1 MRLFI
6 GIILSFVLFAACN
19 FSKEPIPGSSE
30 IEAQEAVN
38 STSMSS
44 SYIFP
49 YDLNKPS
56 KIDTLPKKLKEI
68 SGLGFGEDGVMYAV
82 QDENGSVFKLLED
95 GLEEISFRKDGDYE
109 GIEVVGE
116 HVYVVKSSGT
126 IYKISNLG
134 TDKQMRED
142 FNDFLDD
149 HHDVEGLA
157 YEKESN
163 CLLLV
168 CKLFGKKEGSKRAI
182 YKFDLVTN
190 KVLEEPYFYIDVNEI
205 KAEVTRKAKI
215 ENNKNC
221 AKLLKKKGA
230 EFTYAPSAIAI
241 HPISQHVYIT
251 SSKGKMLIVVDKKG
265 KLVYLDKLDK
275 SIHIQ
280 PEGLAFDKVG
290 NLYISNEG
298 KEKRARLYR
307 FDLK

>member
-6 GIILSFVLFAACN
+6 GIILSFVLFVACN
-19 FSKEPIPGSSE
+19 SSE
-30 IEAQEAVN
+30 ESTPAVP
-38 STSMSS
+38 SISS

-68 SGLGFGEDGVMYAV
+68 SGLGFAEDGSMYAV
-82 QDENGSVFKLLED
+82 QDENGSVFKILED
-95 GLEEISFRKDGDYE
+95 GLEETPFRKDGDYE
-109 GIEVVGE
+109 GIEIVGE

-134 TDKQMRED
+134 TDFQMRED

-163 CLLLV
+163 CLLLA
-168 CKLFGKKEGSKRAI
+168 CKMFGKKDGNKRAV
-182 YKFDLVTN
+182 YKFDLTTN
-190 KVLEEPYFYIDVNEI
+190 KIVEEPYFYIDVNEI
-205 KAEVTRKAKI
+205 KTEVVRKAQM
-215 ENNKNC
+215 ENNKSC
-221 AKLLKKKGA
+221 AKLLKKKGE

-241 HPISQHVYIT
+241 HPISQHIYIT
-251 SSKGKMLIVVDKKG
+251 SSQGKMLIVVDKKG
-265 KLVYLDKLDK
+265 KLLYLDKLNK
-275 SIHIQ
+275 SIHRQ

-298 KEKRARLYR
+298 KDEKGMLYR
-307 FDLK
+307 FDIK